1 MEFSLSQKDERLRRL
16 EELVNSDPGEQV
28 KILEKQKASLENIL
42 STREFELR
50 NAELKISQMFGGK
63 GTILF

>member
-1 MEFSLSQKDERLRRL
+1 LEFSLSQKDERLRRL

-50 NAELKISQMFGGK
+50 NAELKISQMFGGED
-63 GTILF
+63 ILNF